1 MGGSSSLDDINRQ
14 MDEDF
19 NATINKIKNGADD
32 MKNNTVDGVRNSAN
46 K

>member
-19 NATINKIKNGADD
+19 NATISQIKNGADD